1 MGNSGDRLLIKIPK
15 YSKRLQYTF
24 QFLLKTLWG
33 IEHEFTLNEDEF
45 NAWQGPKMIYGGSFQ
60 ENEVWFDAVSLLF
73 ERNIAGVDTGKY
85 SPYTGLFPVYGSDSA
100 LPFDAFASTFYML
113 SRYEEYLPNR
123 KDTHGR
129 FPATESIAYREGFL
143 DKAVV
148 NRWAEMIVAIL
159 LKRFPDLHFHKTSY
173 QYVPTIDVDL
183 AYSYLHKG
191 FLRTLGGYVK
201 SLIHADF
208 EDVRSRTHVL
218 MGKERDPFDSFD
230 ALHHLHSTYYLK
242 PVFFFLFSDYGQY
255 DKNLS
260 IYNPAFRNL
269 IKKVADYAT
278 VGIHPSYACYE
289 NPQKLK
295 KEIEDLSQCLH
306 RQITHSRQHF
316 LRLNFPET
324 YRNLIH
330 CGITDDYS
338 MGFADQPG
346 FRAGTCN
353 SFPFYDLDLDTATSL
368 LIHPFAFMDGTLKD
382 YLKIPKDQVVD
393 FVKPYIE
400 EVKRYSGTLIT
411 LWHNETHGGS
421 GRWEGWPEIYETI
434 VKMGASSSIETS
446 TKPC

>member
-1 MGNSGDRLLIKIPK
+1 MR
-15 YSKRLQYTF
+15 F
-24 QFLLKTLWG
+24 
-33 IEHEFTLNEDEF
+33 
-45 NAWQGPKMIYGGSFQ
+45 
-60 ENEVWFDAVSLLF
+60 
-73 ERNIAGVDTGKY
+73 
-85 SPYTGLFPVYGSDSA
+85 
-100 LPFDAFASTFYML
+100 PFDAFASTFYML

-446 TKPC
+446 TKPAEELMWVNSGHFVVAITRITVVEPFIESTIISFFRCIPSAKMFMGRPIEQPVGSRNYSSDSNDYPCSGILSYPQGKKICTLPKHNNSVSLYRNY